1 MKRPGNMR
9 SNSEVKPV
17 IDTVD
22 GRINPMM
29 SDEKICRDW
38 LRTAKY
44 D

>member
-1 MKRPGNMR
+1 MKRPGSMR

-29 SDEKICRDW
+29 SDENMQGW